1 MSSPFQPLKCGLFCQ
16 TEAEFSL
23 KFVVTALSLTD
34 EDEDNGFEDILVTIT
49 FDGNVFKIDDFKE
62 TAEGG
67 VELVGRGL
75 DLRLTPEKFSEKLR
89 TCPIM
94 FNLSRGCNELGTVKL
109 EFSECFMDAP
119 KCEDFEK
126 QSVSNDLKFIKENEM
141 NGLMALICQV
151 SREVNLNVFKGLKTP
166 KKLAETKS
174 IEKISNDSSLS
185 YSCSGISTSGSTDRE
200 PLDADD
206 SELFHRTT
214 SSKTKSSR
222 SKCQSDIAASLD
234 ICDYS
239 GDQQTYCNA
248 CEKFSISGV
257 TCDNK
262 SLTKIQQV
270 LFCKSE
276 EKIPLVCDP
285 CKVLTPA
292 KKRICQECFEDLTVL
307 PCNAPCPNCARHAQL
322 QRKLIS
328 FKSQK
333 VKKQEGEQIRNC
345 IRSIVEEIF
354 FDTKDQLIKDWQ
366 RLKKEPQKKKAKN
379 VVTKKRRCTQE
390 SLKPYQSSPR

>member
-34 EDEDNGFEDILVTIT
+34 EEEDNGFEDILVTIT

-62 TAEGG
+62 KAEGG
-67 VELVGRGL
+67 IEFVGRGL

-94 FNLSRGCNELGTVKL
+94 LNLSRGCNELGTVKM

-119 KCEDFEK
+119 LCEDFEK
-126 QSVSNDLKFIKENEM
+126 QSVSTDLKFIKEDEM
-141 NGLMALICQV
+141 NGLMAIIFQA
-151 SREVNLNVFKGLKTP
+151 SREGNSNVFKSLKKS
-166 KKLAETKS
+166 KKPVKIENV
-174 IEKISNDSSLS
+174 EKISDISSLS
-185 YSCSGISTSGSTDRE
+185 LAYSDISTSGCTDQE

-206 SELFHRTT
+206 SELNHRTT

-239 GDQQTYCNA
+239 GDQQTYCNG

-257 TCDNK
+257 TCDNIK
-262 SLTKIQQV
+262 LNKIKRV
-270 LFCKSE
+270 LPCTSE
-276 EKIPLVCDP
+276 EKILMNSVP
-285 CKVLTPA
+285 CKVLPPA
-292 KKRICQECFEDLTVL
+292 KRRICSECFEDLTVL
-307 PCNAPCPNCARHAQL
+307 PCNAQCPICAHHAQL

-333 VKKQEGEQIRNC
+333 VKKQEGDQIRNC
-345 IRSIVEEIF
+345 IRSIVAEIF
-354 FDTKDQLIKDWQ
+354 LDTKDQLINDWQ
-366 RLKKEPQKKKAKN
+366 RLKREPKKKKGKN
-379 VVTKKRRCTQE
+379 VETKKRRCTQQ
-390 SLKPYQSSPR
+390 SLKSYQSSPR